1 MTTLSEIKARIQRLE
16 KAASPKGTDDCFD
29 DYAVGPV
36 EDDEGNPITDP
47 VRLVTMG
54 YSVV

>member
-16 KAASPKGTDDCFD
+16 KAASSKGTDDCFD
-29 DYAVGPV
+29 DYTVGPV

-47 VRLVTMG
+47 AKLIMMG

>member
-1 MTTLSEIKARIQRLE
+1 MTTLSEIEARIQRLE

-29 DYAVGPV
+29 DYSVGPV

-47 VRLVTMG
+47 VRLVTIG